1 MHRGNVQHPVVCEA
15 IQPVFAGFVRLDDGM
30 IPVVCV
36 LSRVPAR
43 AGVTATNM
51 AADSAAAQVNPPA
64 FRLHAFHT
72 AWTAGCS
79 FLNEIN
85 VSAGFAHEPTW
96 LFDDLPLERMAI
108 LACQF
113 RQAWSPTPP
122 TRRRLDRSIRRTI
135 TGRHQGC
142 WTFADLRSRAEIPP
156 SLNPSVQPQD

>member
-85 VSAGFAHEPTW
+85 VSAGLAHDLPSGYSMTFRWKGW
-96 LFDDLPLERMAI
+96 LFWLASSDKLGVPRPQLGAGLIGRFEER
-108 LACQF
+108 
-113 RQAWSPTPP
+113 
-122 TRRRLDRSIRRTI
+122 
-135 TGRHQGC
+135 
-142 WTFADLRSRAEIPP
+142 
-156 SLNPSVQPQD
+156 